1 MNTVSHLQLGLER
14 IAIVISILLCLW
26 ITGVL
31 LTHFQ
36 LIALIMNP
44 YEITLMYFV
53 LYLLALVI
61 PQLLAQ
67 LSLWVLSAF
76 KGIDYKIYF
85 NPKLIA
91 IISSIIIG
99 LALSS
104 LLIIISSG
112 WLYGFTEG
120 IATTILLIDLLIA
133 TGIAFYLHRRIRH
146 WVSVRLNRQTSH

>member
-1 MNTVSHLQLGLER
+1 MNSHQF
-14 IAIVISILLCLW
+14 SILLCLW

-44 YEITLMYFV
+44 CGITLMYFA

-67 LSLWVLSAF
+67 LGLWVLSTF
-76 KGIDYKIYF
+76 KGIDYKIHF

-91 IISSIIIG
+91 IISTIIIG
-99 LALSS
+99 LALSG
-104 LLIIISSG
+104 LLIIMSSS

-120 IATTILLIDLLIA
+120 IAITILLIDLLIT
-133 TGIAFYLHRRIRH
+133 TGIAFYLHRRIHH
-146 WVSVRLNRQTSH
+146 WVSVRLNRQSSH